1 LKNKTTIYSC
11 FWQERGKKTKTLH
24 HLSKFLKC
32 QKFGDSLGLSSPAIF
47 SWFPSSPDVCPS
59 TLANYLCSQG
69 VQVVEVAS
77 ELDIVRVNPVDG
89 KIPGFEFIDEEDF
102 DLEEFENWI
111 GASFL
116 QTEK

>member
-1 LKNKTTIYSC
+1 
-11 FWQERGKKTKTLH
+11 
-24 HLSKFLKC
+24 
-32 QKFGDSLGLSSPAIF
+32 
-47 SWFPSSPDVCPS
+47 
-59 TLANYLCSQG
+59 
-69 VQVVEVAS
+69 VEVAS

-89 KIPGFEFIDEEDF
+89 KIPGFEFNDEEDF